1 MDPKAE
7 QFYRRYLQAQT
18 EAQGL
23 LCLYNAFFVL
33 YGRDSFQKMASLSGV
48 SADTIRKAVE
58 TCQEDFEGERI
69 VLPNNSIL
77 RMKEFLESL

>member
-1 MDPKAE
+1 MNPKAE

-18 EAQGL
+18 ESQRL

-33 YGRDSFQKMASLSGV
+33 YGKEAFSKMASVSGC
-48 SADTIRKAVE
+48 SAEAMHKAVE
-58 TCQEDFEGERI
+58 TCQEDFEGERT
-69 VLPNNSIL
+69 VLPNAAIV

>member
-18 EAQGL
+18 EAQRL

-33 YGRDSFQKMASLSGV
+33 YGKDAFSKMASVSGYSSDV
-48 SADTIRKAVE
+48 VRKAVE
-58 TCQEDFEGERI
+58 TCQEDFEGERM
-69 VLPNNSIL
+69 VLPNTAIV

>member
-18 EAQGL
+18 ESQRL

-33 YGRDSFQKMASLSGV
+33 YGKDAFSKMASLSGFSTDV
-48 SADTIRKAVE
+48 LHKAVK
-58 TCQEDFEGERI
+58 TCQEDFEGERT
-69 VLPNNSIL
+69 VLPNTAIV
-77 RMKEFLESL
+77 RIKEFLESL

>member
-7 QFYRRYLQAQT
+7 QFYRRYLQART

-33 YGRDSFQKMASLSGV
+33 YGKDAFSKMASLSGF
-48 SADTIRKAVE
+48 SIDTMRKAVE
-58 TCQEDFEGERI
+58 TCREDFEGERT
-69 VLPNNSIL
+69 VLPNSAIV
-77 RMKEFLESL
+77 RIKEFLESL

>member
-18 EAQGL
+18 ESQRL

-33 YGRDSFQKMASLSGV
+33 YGKNAFLKMASVAGV
-48 SADTIRKAVE
+48 STDAIRKAVE
-58 TCQEDFEGERI
+58 ACQEDFEGERM
-69 VLPNNSIL
+69 VLPNTAIV
-77 RMKEFLESL
+77 RMKESLESL

>member
-7 QFYRRYLQAQT
+7 QFYRRYLQARNESQR
-18 EAQGL
+18 L

-33 YGRDSFQKMASLSGV
+33 YGKDAFTKMASASGI
-48 SADTIRKAVE
+48 SIDILHKAVE
-58 TCQEDFEGERI
+58 TCQEDFEGKRT
-69 VLPNNSIL
+69 VLPNTAIV

>member
-18 EAQGL
+18 DTQRL

-33 YGRDSFQKMASLSGV
+33 YGKDAFEKMAFASGCSSEV
-48 SADTIRKAVE
+48 VRKAVD
-58 TCQEDFEGERI
+58 TCQEDFEGERT
-69 VLPNNSIL
+69 VLPNAANVRL
-77 RMKEFLESL
+77 KEFLESL